1 MRACKFPES
10 IHARRVSSQ
19 YGEELMVP
27 DTKEWRQPSTYDF
40 MDEVGTDD
48 LAWECLRRN
57 AKYQKDFSKSLATA
71 DTDEQQAEVIQ
82 NRWGL
87 RFPRPPQPQWPRTIS
102 ILDA

>member
-1 MRACKFPES
+1 MHASEFPES

-40 MDEVGTDD
+40 MDHVGVDE

-57 AKYQKDFSKSLATA
+57 ANYQKDYSMTLVS
-71 DTDEQQAEVIQ
+71 DDEGDHQAQAIQ
-82 NRWGL
+82 TRWGL
-87 RFPRPPQPQWPRTIS
+87 RFPRPPQPQRPRAVR